1 MQSHSQPTKTGDP
14 EHRHRTTR
22 PRDAATLLILRK
34 SRRGPE
40 ILLGERSAK
49 HAFFAN
55 HYIFS
60 GGKVDRSDGYA
71 LAATPLCGHVAANL
85 ERAAMPHR
93 ARASAMAAIRET
105 YEETG
110 LIVGKAAP
118 QLAGR
123 APADW
128 AAFYATGMA
137 PALDGLIYVLHAI
150 TPPGRPRRF
159 NARFF
164 AIDAERVC
172 GETTEGTG
180 ELLKIRWF
188 TIDKGSKLKIL
199 AITVRAL
206 EQIESQLSRG
216 KLDDPD
222 HPIPWSR
229 TVHGKRITGAY

>member
-1 MQSHSQPTKTGDP
+1 MMAARQSAAADRG
-14 EHRHRTTR
+14 RTIR
-22 PRDAATLLILRK
+22 PRDAATLLIVRK
-34 SRRGPE
+34 SRRGAE

-55 HYIFS
+55 HYVFP

-71 LAATPLCGHVAANL
+71 PAATPLRGHVADCL
-85 ERAAMPHR
+85 ERAATPHR
-93 ARASAMAAIRET
+93 ARAIAMAAIRET
-105 YEETG
+105 FEETG
-110 LIVGKAAP
+110 LIVGEAAP
-118 QLAGR
+118 HLAAR
-123 APADW
+123 APRDW
-128 AAFYATGMA
+128 AAFYATGRA

-164 AIDAERVC
+164 AIDADRVH
-172 GETTEGTG
+172 GGTTDGTG

-188 TIDKGSKLKIL
+188 TIDEAAKLKIP

-206 EQIESQLSRG
+206 EQVESRLARG
-216 KLDDPD
+216 KLDDPG